1 MPIIPKGKKKY
12 SLDLTMFGRQGM
24 QSSKENTKDRK
35 MTYDV
40 GTTPTRAA
48 NPLEKDTMFQKI
60 NQEGT

>member
-1 MPIIPKGKKKY
+1 
-12 SLDLTMFGRQGM
+12 MFGRQGM

-60 NQEGT
+60 NQEGI